1 MKRLLLAVFLA
12 GCSARLASSENPG
25 REETDSERPSGLT
38 TFATTAEPE
47 AEALGPLPIHA
58 RVDKGTLQVSVGVG
72 TETECTFGQ
81 SDGPAVRDASVN
93 GGELALTLDESDTH
107 AWLYGGA
114 SIACEGDQPLFAWSL
129 LDPKVSAPKVDVA
142 LDEGPDAMLSDEDT
156 YVVRVRGHA
165 LEPVH
170 DATLVIGST
179 AYAAKIAKLDDE
191 ITHWEMTFDVSP
203 EKWVASVLHGEN
215 SAHLLAHLE
224 TKDVDATVTMGLEP
238 RVTDASHQPLDA
250 D

>member
-25 REETDSERPSGLT
+25 REETDSGGSSGLT
-38 TFATTAEPE
+38 GLTATAEPE
-47 AEALGPLPIHA
+47 AEALGPVPIRA
-58 RVDKGTLQVSVGVG
+58 RVEKGALHVRVDVGA
-72 TETECTFGQ
+72 EKECTFGQ
-81 SDGPAVRDASVN
+81 SDGPAARDASVN
-93 GGELALTLDESDTH
+93 GGELALALDETDTH

-129 LDPKVSAPKVDVA
+129 LDPKVSAPVVEVA
-142 LDEGPDAMLSDEDT
+142 LEESADAMLSDEDT

-179 AYAAKIAKLDDE
+179 AYAAKIVQLDDE
-191 ITHWEMTFDVSP
+191 ITHWEMTFDVAP

-215 SAHLLAHLE
+215 SARLSAHLE
-224 TKDVDATVTMGLEP
+224 SKDVEAAVTMGLEP